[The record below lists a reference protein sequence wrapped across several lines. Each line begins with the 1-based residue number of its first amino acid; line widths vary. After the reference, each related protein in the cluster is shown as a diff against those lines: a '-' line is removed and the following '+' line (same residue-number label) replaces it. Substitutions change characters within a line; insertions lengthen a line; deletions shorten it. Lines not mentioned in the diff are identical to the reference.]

1 MLSQKDKDAAHL
13 RLHTWERDFRLAA
26 KNDQHDIFRDHLRL
40 LELPSK
46 PFSMVKATV
55 FMVYAMAA
63 YYQIDGRPTE
73 DFLAMQTYNP
83 VKSKNAPYMLSF
95 DLNRHAC
102 ARLLADPELKSID
115 LADLYNHPWQPW
127 KTVGYSQIWI
137 THKDWTDL
145 TKKEMK
151 NLEKLVTDDLRF
163 DYGEDEL
170 DFWFNDSNAKYL
182 YVSVYDHYE
191 LDDEN
196 DL

>member
-13 RLHTWERDFRLAA
+13 RLHMWERDFCSAA

-46 PFSMVKATV
+46 PFSMLKATI

-63 YYQIDGRPTE
+63 YYKIDGRPGE

-83 VKSKNAPYMLSF
+83 AKSPNVPYMVSF
-95 DLNRHAC
+95 DFNGHAC
-102 ARLLADPELKSID
+102 ARLLVDHELKSID
-115 LADLYNHPWQPW
+115 LADLYNHPWHPW

-137 THKDWTDL
+137 SHRDWTDL
-145 TKKEMK
+145 RKKEMK
-151 NLEKLVTDDLRF
+151 ALEKLVTEDLMF
-163 DYGEDEL
+163 DYSEDEL

-182 YVSVYDHYE
+182 YVNVQDHYE
-191 LDDEN
+191 LDDE
-196 DL
+196 DE